1 MVRLGIS
8 MFEMEKRKYL
18 LFNRTVKKLLKVN
31 PIEKIVFKFG
41 KSLE

>member
-1 MVRLGIS
+1 

-31 PIEKIVFKFG
+31 PIEKIVFKLG